1 MNNATVAALRTAMV
15 SVVCLVAWGAACA
28 ADGDFDTWFKK
39 EWNESV
45 DRTIALKQ
53 FETVAADPSQG
64 TDAVVHILRDRVA
77 NAGVSPADAAWQ
89 QTMLC
94 HMDLDLSYLGELDH
108 VQPGQPLS
116 TATKS
121 AIQGKADGFKPL
133 GGVARFKPDPATA
146 SRFYRIF
153 PGFVAPCGQIEIDP
167 TSTSTVAREI
177 YKAADLLSQLQADK
191 SIAALESMART
202 VEEARGR
209 WNLFFEN
216 VVYDGFPWELY
227 ANEGAKSLIPALRGT
242 LAQPPSAQIRL
253 LHPTPLMAVATEG
266 ETTFTAN
273 FGIEALGWRVYDTE
287 TYSPRWG
294 LSALVSLRESRDES
308 TGYGLLATFRGWSV
322 GLIQRDT
329 AAKDNE
335 IQIVVGVDV
344 AEWIQKQRAKGGSL
358 LGAFEELDKDLKDGW
373 KSAEEAASN

>member
-1 MNNATVAALRTAMV
+1 MNKATMAGLRIAML
-15 SVVCLVAWGAACA
+15 SAVCLVAWGAAFG

-39 EWNESV
+39 EWNGSV
-45 DRTIALKQ
+45 ERTNALKQ
-53 FETVAADPSQG
+53 LETVAADPSQG
-64 TDAVVHILRDRVA
+64 PGAVVRRLRDHV
-77 NAGVSPADAAWQ
+77 ADAEVSSAEQAWQ
-89 QTMLC
+89 SNMLC
-94 HMDLDLSYLGELDH
+94 HMDRSYLDDLNH
-108 VQPGQPLS
+108 VQPGQALS
-116 TATKS
+116 TGTTD
-121 AIQGKADGFKPL
+121 AIKGKAGTFKTL
-133 GGVARFKPDPATA
+133 GGLARFRPDPATA

-153 PGFVAPCGQIEIDP
+153 PGSVAPCAQIEIDP
-167 TSTSTVAREI
+167 SSTSTVAREI
-177 YKAADLLSQLQADK
+177 YKAADLLSQLQADN
-191 SIAALESMART
+191 SIPALESMARS
-202 VEEARGR
+202 VEEARAR

-227 ANEGAKSLIPALRGT
+227 ANEGAKSFIPALRGT

-266 ETTFTAN
+266 ETTFKAN

-294 LSALVSLRESRDES
+294 VSALVSLRESRDES

-329 AAKDNE
+329 AQKDNE
-335 IQIVVGVDV
+335 IQIVVGIDV
-344 AEWIQKQRAKGGSL
+344 AEWIQKQRAKGGGSL
-358 LGAFEELDKDLKDGW
+358 LGAFEELDKDLNAGW